1 MSGSPSPVR
10 HQRKPVVGT
19 DIAALADRL
28 IAAYDRA
35 ETLLPITTS
44 LPGFGVADGYGV
56 LAEIEGRRRAEG
68 WRSVGRKIGF
78 TIRSD
83 SARTSDANRH
93 SRPR

>member
-1 MSGSPSPVR
+1 MGDLYFRASDAG
-10 HQRKPVVGT
+10 RKGVGQT
-19 DIAALADRL
+19 ADRL

-35 ETLLPITTS
+35 ETLPPITTS